1 MIHLKVNT
9 KLEIEELGRSGRVY
23 FYTIRLNEATHTE
36 AEAFRMRFLD
46 HPNYGSDYLE
56 IANILKQISKRG
68 AQRRYFR
75 HERAAEALPP
85 KWIRNS
91 RLRQY
96 ILRLSDSVVILGNG
110 CVKETRTA
118 QESRDCNPKFQLM
131 NRLSEKI
138 TSLCIAR
145 DLVIYED
152 GLEGEL
158 SFWL

>member
-1 MIHLKVNT
+1 MNT
-9 KLEIEELGRSGRVY
+9 YIEIVELGRSGRVY
-23 FYTIRLNEATHTE
+23 FYTIRLNDAPHTE

-46 HPNYGSDYLE
+46 HPTFGSDYLE
-56 IANILKQISKRG
+56 IANILKQISRRG
-68 AQRRYFR
+68 AQQRYFR

-85 KWIRNS
+85 KWVRNA

-96 ILRLSDSVVILGNG
+96 LLRLSDNVVILGNG

-131 NRLSEKI
+131 NKLSEKI
-138 TSLCIAR
+138 THLCISG
-145 DLVIYED
+145 DLEITYT

-158 SFWL
+158 EFYL